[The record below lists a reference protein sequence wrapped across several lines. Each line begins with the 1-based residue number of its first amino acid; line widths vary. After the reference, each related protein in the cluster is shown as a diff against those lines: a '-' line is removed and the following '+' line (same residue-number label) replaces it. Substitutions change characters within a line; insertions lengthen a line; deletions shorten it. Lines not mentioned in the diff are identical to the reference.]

1 MAEMEIL
8 GAKISD
14 YDMVETVCSAAAL
27 IDVGR
32 AAVAR
37 GADDEPVAHQI
48 VTLNAEI
55 LYKAQSNP
63 KLLEVINQ
71 AELVTPDG
79 SGIVMAA
86 QKLCNRQIERV
97 TGIDLMLE
105 LCRQSAACGWQIYL
119 LGAKPGV
126 AEADRKSVV

>member
-37 GADDEPVAHQI
+37 GADDEPVAQQI
-48 VTLNAEI
+48 VTLNA
-55 LYKAQSNP
+55 
-63 KLLEVINQ
+63 
-71 AELVTPDG
+71 
-79 SGIVMAA
+79 
-86 QKLCNRQIERV
+86 
-97 TGIDLMLE
+97 
-105 LCRQSAACGWQIYL
+105 
-119 LGAKPGV
+119 
-126 AEADRKSVV
+126 

>member
-79 SGIVMAA
+79 SGFATVR
-86 QKLCNRQIERV
+86 LN
-97 TGIDLMLE
+97 G
-105 LCRQSAACGWQIYL
+105 
-119 LGAKPGV
+119 
-126 AEADRKSVV
+126 

>member
-32 AAVAR
+32 QA
-37 GADDEPVAHQI
+37 GKGEQMLHQI

-55 LYKAQSNP
+55 LYKAQSAAR
-63 KLLEVINQ
+63 LREIINQ
-71 AELVTPDG
+71 
-79 SGIVMAA
+79 
-86 QKLCNRQIERV
+86 
-97 TGIDLMLE
+97 
-105 LCRQSAACGWQIYL
+105 
-119 LGAKPGV
+119 
-126 AEADRKSVV
+126 

>member
-37 GADDEPVAHQI
+37 GADDEPGGPHG
-48 VTLNAEI
+48 VTLIAE
-55 LYKAQSNP
+55 
-63 KLLEVINQ
+63 V
-71 AELVTPDG
+71 
-79 SGIVMAA
+79 
-86 QKLCNRQIERV
+86 
-97 TGIDLMLE
+97 
-105 LCRQSAACGWQIYL
+105 
-119 LGAKPGV
+119 
-126 AEADRKSVV
+126 